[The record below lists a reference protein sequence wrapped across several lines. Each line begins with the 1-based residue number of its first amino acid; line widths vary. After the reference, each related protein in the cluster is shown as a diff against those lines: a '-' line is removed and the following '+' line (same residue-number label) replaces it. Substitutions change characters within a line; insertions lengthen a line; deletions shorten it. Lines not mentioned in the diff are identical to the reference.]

1 MKRQITLMAATLAAI
16 SSCTMHE
23 MDIPGIGEGEETV
36 KVQVVPSIR
45 GLEEVTTRSSVTSG
59 ESAVN
64 DINIFFY
71 RDGLLAASEYIT
83 TPSVAT
89 FLLAKDVPY
98 NVYAVANAGRIDPI
112 SKESDMLS
120 YRMSLG
126 SSGFVGTLNGL
137 GVPMVWSREGYTPSG
152 SLAQLPVSLVR
163 LVSKIRFRIDTDALA
178 GLRVTA
184 VRLCNGAAAVTPF
197 RMNGHGGSK
206 VTSASEV
213 TTGDYASDS
222 DLQSLNAGGEVYFY
236 ALENCQGTLLPGNTD
251 PWKKI
256 PSSISVADLCTYLE
270 VDCEFQSG
278 FALAGTITYR
288 IYLGQDNCSNFDII
302 RNVDMGVAL
311 CLTRNLD
318 NVSWKID
325 PDVDYNGSLCSAYV
339 EQGLHGLDNIYV
351 GETSLMCLS
360 INSYLEDFIGEGL
373 PGHSLAVFGADGKN
387 SPDFQLG
394 TIMYSSGDYFCEIK
408 CIDATQSSN
417 TLCLVDADGNIVTD
431 FTLEDGALLAHYP
444 QMVIGDG
451 FQARPGNAVSEPQCY
466 PYPLINGRED
476 KLYIYLTDSEGN
488 NLNCMEDWGQYGFDL
503 SLFMPIGTR
512 ITPTDRMTGTAGSV
526 SERIA
531 STCFSG
537 NVALG
542 TGMNDGPS
550 AVLSL
555 RMSNTGSSS
564 SINSALSL
572 GYHLDGYH
580 SGMNTPFT
588 VTLSSAKAETVSY
601 YADYDIVKPTF
612 YLGSGDTF
620 PQNLG
625 WNLGGE
631 TYIVS
636 CNPSYIDLL
645 CDVYFVGKLRSTT
658 ISPVLSNAS
667 PLLFQKGGNSAFS
680 YVPGSRTTIEQPYF
694 CDGCSMTLKNTSG
707 TSATIDGKDCRVYVM
722 DADKGIRSLSEDL
735 SIPNRYIR
743 ADVGI
748 CTLGDRSVQYDYSDL
763 NGGFVTSDGTTSTN
777 ATYGYVWG
785 DDGGYSYRGA
795 GWYTGSRMSDEVDA
809 HKDGQVTSYDGYNGR
824 NLHNIIIEN
833 PVTFKVGWNTSSK
846 CPVLEMSGNT
856 FGCTFKCVVGMCW
869 TSSCSWDY
877 NTGGSPTT
885 TRYAVYEPEINNA
898 SYKYSY
904 TMSGLSAS
912 VNLPSAYTVES
923 KFASINKTYWH
934 ENCTNAIN
942 LKSNRFS
949 QLAMPESVTYY
960 ISIFVENANSVWVPI
975 DTEIQ
980 QYTGKVTASYFTF
993 YSNTARGTYADTSS
1007 MTNPDGSD
1015 RGKNSNV
1022 SSQASKYSDYT
1033 TATASYGVGF
1043 EFLNLFRW
1051 NRYNL

>member
-1 MKRQITLMAATLAAI
+1 
-16 SSCTMHE
+16 
-23 MDIPGIGEGEETV
+23 
-36 KVQVVPSIR
+36 
-45 GLEEVTTRSSVTSG
+45 
-59 ESAVN
+59 
-64 DINIFFY
+64 
-71 RDGLLAASEYIT
+71 
-83 TPSVAT
+83 
-89 FLLAKDVPY
+89 
-98 NVYAVANAGRIDPI
+98 
-112 SKESDMLS
+112 
-120 YRMSLG
+120 
-126 SSGFVGTLNGL
+126 
-137 GVPMVWSREGYTPSG
+137 
-152 SLAQLPVSLVR
+152 
-163 LVSKIRFRIDTDALA
+163 
-178 GLRVTA
+178 
-184 VRLCNGAAAVTPF
+184 
-197 RMNGHGGSK
+197 
-206 VTSASEV
+206 
-213 TTGDYASDS
+213 
-222 DLQSLNAGGEVYFY
+222 
-236 ALENCQGTLLPGNTD
+236 
-251 PWKKI
+251 
-256 PSSISVADLCTYLE
+256 
-270 VDCEFQSG
+270 
-278 FALAGTITYR
+278 
-288 IYLGQDNCSNFDII
+288 
-302 RNVDMGVAL
+302 
-311 CLTRNLD
+311 
-318 NVSWKID
+318 
-325 PDVDYNGSLCSAYV
+325 
-339 EQGLHGLDNIYV
+339 
-351 GETSLMCLS
+351 
-360 INSYLEDFIGEGL
+360 
-373 PGHSLAVFGADGKN
+373 
-387 SPDFQLG
+387 
-394 TIMYSSGDYFCEIK
+394 
-408 CIDATQSSN
+408 
-417 TLCLVDADGNIVTD
+417 
-431 FTLEDGALLAHYP
+431 
-444 QMVIGDG
+444 
-451 FQARPGNAVSEPQCY
+451 
-466 PYPLINGRED
+466 
-476 KLYIYLTDSEGN
+476 
-488 NLNCMEDWGQYGFDL
+488 
-503 SLFMPIGTR
+503 
-512 ITPTDRMTGTAGSV
+512 
-526 SERIA
+526 
-531 STCFSG
+531 
-537 NVALG
+537 
-542 TGMNDGPS
+542 MNDGPS

-612 YLGSGDTF
+612 YLGSADTF
-620 PQNLG
+620 PQDLG

-658 ISPVLSNAS
+658 ISPVLSNAA

-707 TSATIDGKDCRVYVM
+707 TPATIDGKDCRVYVM

-748 CTLGDRSVQYDYSDL
+748 CTLGDRPVQYDYSDL

-785 DDGGYSYRGA
+785 GDGGYSYRGA

-833 PVTFKVGWNTSSK
+833 PITFKVGWNTSSK

-856 FGCTFKCVVGMCW
+856 FGCTFKCVVGICW
-869 TSSCSWDY
+869 TSSCSWGY
-877 NTGGSPTT
+877 STGDSRTT

-960 ISIFVENANSVWVPI
+960 ITIFVENANSVWVPI

-1033 TATASYGVGF
+1033 KATASYGVGF

>member
-1 MKRQITLMAATLAAI
+1 
-16 SSCTMHE
+16 
-23 MDIPGIGEGEETV
+23 
-36 KVQVVPSIR
+36 
-45 GLEEVTTRSSVTSG
+45 
-59 ESAVN
+59 
-64 DINIFFY
+64 
-71 RDGLLAASEYIT
+71 
-83 TPSVAT
+83 
-89 FLLAKDVPY
+89 
-98 NVYAVANAGRIDPI
+98 
-112 SKESDMLS
+112 
-120 YRMSLG
+120 
-126 SSGFVGTLNGL
+126 
-137 GVPMVWSREGYTPSG
+137 
-152 SLAQLPVSLVR
+152 
-163 LVSKIRFRIDTDALA
+163 
-178 GLRVTA
+178 
-184 VRLCNGAAAVTPF
+184 
-197 RMNGHGGSK
+197 
-206 VTSASEV
+206 
-213 TTGDYASDS
+213 
-222 DLQSLNAGGEVYFY
+222 
-236 ALENCQGTLLPGNTD
+236 
-251 PWKKI
+251 
-256 PSSISVADLCTYLE
+256 
-270 VDCEFQSG
+270 
-278 FALAGTITYR
+278 
-288 IYLGQDNCSNFDII
+288 
-302 RNVDMGVAL
+302 
-311 CLTRNLD
+311 
-318 NVSWKID
+318 
-325 PDVDYNGSLCSAYV
+325 
-339 EQGLHGLDNIYV
+339 
-351 GETSLMCLS
+351 
-360 INSYLEDFIGEGL
+360 
-373 PGHSLAVFGADGKN
+373 
-387 SPDFQLG
+387 
-394 TIMYSSGDYFCEIK
+394 
-408 CIDATQSSN
+408 
-417 TLCLVDADGNIVTD
+417 
-431 FTLEDGALLAHYP
+431 
-444 QMVIGDG
+444 
-451 FQARPGNAVSEPQCY
+451 
-466 PYPLINGRED
+466 
-476 KLYIYLTDSEGN
+476 
-488 NLNCMEDWGQYGFDL
+488 
-503 SLFMPIGTR
+503 
-512 ITPTDRMTGTAGSV
+512 
-526 SERIA
+526 
-531 STCFSG
+531 
-537 NVALG
+537 
-542 TGMNDGPS
+542 
-550 AVLSL
+550 
-555 RMSNTGSSS
+555 
-564 SINSALSL
+564 
-572 GYHLDGYH
+572 
-580 SGMNTPFT
+580 MNTPFT
-588 VTLSSAKAETVSY
+588 VTLSSAKAESVSY

-620 PQNLG
+620 PQDLG

-631 TYIVS
+631 TYIAS
-636 CNPSYIDLL
+636 YNPSYIDLL
-645 CDVYFVGKLRSTT
+645 CDVYFAGKLRSTT

-869 TSSCSWDY
+869 TSSCSWGY
-877 NTGGSPTT
+877 STGDSRTT
-885 TRYAVYEPEINNA
+885 TRYAVYEPEINNT

-960 ISIFVENANSVWVPI
+960 ITIFVENANSVWVPI

-1043 EFLNLFRW
+1043 EFLNLYRW

>member
-45 GLEEVTTRSSVTSG
+45 GLEDVTTRSSVTSG

-394 TIMYSSGDYFCEIK
+394 TIMYSAGDYFCEIK

-417 TLCLVDADGNIVTD
+417 TLCLVDTGGNIVTD

-444 QMVIGDG
+444 KMVIGDG
-451 FQARPGNAVSEPQCY
+451 YQVRPGDAVSEPQCY

-512 ITPTDRMTGTAGSV
+512 FTPTDQMTATAGSV

-588 VTLSSAKAETVSY
+588 VTLSSAKAESVSY

-620 PQNLG
+620 PQDLV

-631 TYIVS
+631 TYIAS
-636 CNPSYIDLL
+636 YNPSYIDLL

-658 ISPVLSNAS
+658 ISPVLSNAA

-735 SIPNRYIR
+735 SIPNRHIR

-809 HKDGQVTSYDGYNGR
+809 HKDGQVTSYDGYSGR

-960 ISIFVENANSVWVPI
+960 IRIFVENANSVWVPI

>member
-1 MKRQITLMAATLAAI
+1 MAATLAAI

-23 MDIPGIGEGEETV
+23 MDIPGIREGEETV

-112 SKESDMLS
+112 SKESDMLA

-394 TIMYSSGDYFCEIK
+394 TIMYSAGDYFCEIK

-417 TLCLVDADGNIVTD
+417 TLCLVDADRNIVTD

-444 QMVIGDG
+444 KMVIGVG
-451 FQARPGNAVSEPQCY
+451 YQVRPGDAVSEPQCY
-466 PYPLINGRED
+466 PYPLVNGRED

-503 SLFMPIGTR
+503 SLFSPIATK
-512 ITPTDRMTGTAGSV
+512 IAPTDQMTGTAGAV
-526 SERIA
+526 SDRIA

-550 AVLSL
+550 AVLTL
-555 RMSNTGSSS
+555 KMSNTGSSS

-612 YLGSGDTF
+612 YLGSADTF
-620 PQNLG
+620 PQDLG

-631 TYIVS
+631 TYIAS
-636 CNPSYIDLL
+636 YNPSYIDLL

-658 ISPVLSNAS
+658 ISPVLSNAA

-748 CTLGDRSVQYDYSDL
+748 STIGDRAVQYDYCDL
-763 NGGFVTSDGTTSTN
+763 NGGFVASDGTVGTN
-777 ATYGYVWG
+777 NS
-785 DDGGYSYRGA
+785 YSYIWGQDGYYYSGA
-795 GWYTGSRMSDEVDA
+795 GWYTGPRMSDAVDA
-809 HKDGQVTSYDGYNGR
+809 HRDAQVAAYDGYCGR

-869 TSSCSWDY
+869 TSSCSWSY
-877 NTGGSPTT
+877 STGGSSTT
-885 TRYAVYEPEINNA
+885 TRYSVYEPEINNT

-1015 RGKNSNV
+1015 RGKDSNV

-1043 EFLNLFRW
+1043 EFLNLYRW

>member
-1 MKRQITLMAATLAAI
+1 
-16 SSCTMHE
+16 
-23 MDIPGIGEGEETV
+23 
-36 KVQVVPSIR
+36 
-45 GLEEVTTRSSVTSG
+45 
-59 ESAVN
+59 
-64 DINIFFY
+64 
-71 RDGLLAASEYIT
+71 
-83 TPSVAT
+83 
-89 FLLAKDVPY
+89 
-98 NVYAVANAGRIDPI
+98 
-112 SKESDMLS
+112 
-120 YRMSLG
+120 
-126 SSGFVGTLNGL
+126 
-137 GVPMVWSREGYTPSG
+137 
-152 SLAQLPVSLVR
+152 
-163 LVSKIRFRIDTDALA
+163 
-178 GLRVTA
+178 
-184 VRLCNGAAAVTPF
+184 
-197 RMNGHGGSK
+197 
-206 VTSASEV
+206 
-213 TTGDYASDS
+213 
-222 DLQSLNAGGEVYFY
+222 
-236 ALENCQGTLLPGNTD
+236 
-251 PWKKI
+251 
-256 PSSISVADLCTYLE
+256 
-270 VDCEFQSG
+270 
-278 FALAGTITYR
+278 
-288 IYLGQDNCSNFDII
+288 
-302 RNVDMGVAL
+302 
-311 CLTRNLD
+311 
-318 NVSWKID
+318 
-325 PDVDYNGSLCSAYV
+325 
-339 EQGLHGLDNIYV
+339 
-351 GETSLMCLS
+351 
-360 INSYLEDFIGEGL
+360 
-373 PGHSLAVFGADGKN
+373 
-387 SPDFQLG
+387 
-394 TIMYSSGDYFCEIK
+394 
-408 CIDATQSSN
+408 
-417 TLCLVDADGNIVTD
+417 
-431 FTLEDGALLAHYP
+431 
-444 QMVIGDG
+444 
-451 FQARPGNAVSEPQCY
+451 
-466 PYPLINGRED
+466 
-476 KLYIYLTDSEGN
+476 
-488 NLNCMEDWGQYGFDL
+488 
-503 SLFMPIGTR
+503 
-512 ITPTDRMTGTAGSV
+512 
-526 SERIA
+526 
-531 STCFSG
+531 
-537 NVALG
+537 
-542 TGMNDGPS
+542 MNDGPS

-572 GYHLDGYH
+572 GYKLDGYP
-580 SGMNTPFT
+580 SGMNTPFM
-588 VTLSSAKAETVSY
+588 VTLTSAKAESVSY

-631 TYIVS
+631 TYIAS

-658 ISPVLSNAS
+658 ISPVLSNAA

-707 TSATIDGKDCRVYVM
+707 TPATIDGKDCRVYVM

-1015 RGKNSNV
+1015 RGKDGNV

-1033 TATASYGVGF
+1033 AATASYGVGF
-1043 EFLNLFRW
+1043 EFLNLYRW

>member
-45 GLEEVTTRSSVTSG
+45 GLEDVTTRSSVTSG

-89 FLLAKDVPY
+89 FLLAKNVPY

-394 TIMYSSGDYFCEIK
+394 TIMYSAGDYFCEIK

-417 TLCLVDADGNIVTD
+417 TLCLVDADRNIVTD

-444 QMVIGDG
+444 KMVIGDG
-451 FQARPGNAVSEPQCY
+451 YQVRPGDAVSEPQCY
-466 PYPLINGRED
+466 PYPLVNGRED

-512 ITPTDRMTGTAGSV
+512 ITPTDQMTATAGSV

-550 AVLSL
+550 AVLTL

-588 VTLSSAKAETVSY
+588 VTLSSAKAESVSY

-658 ISPVLSNAS
+658 ISPVLSNAA

-707 TSATIDGKDCRVYVM
+707 TPATIDGKDCRVYVM

-748 CTLGDRSVQYDYSDL
+748 STIGDRAVQYDYCDL
-763 NGGFVTSDGTTSTN
+763 NGGFVASDGTVGTN
-777 ATYGYVWG
+777 NS
-785 DDGGYSYRGA
+785 YSYIWGQDGYYYSGA
-795 GWYTGSRMSDEVDA
+795 GWYTGPRMSDAVDA
-809 HKDGQVTSYDGYNGR
+809 HKDAQVATYDGYCGR

-960 ISIFVENANSVWVPI
+960 ITIFVENANSVWVPI

-1033 TATASYGVGF
+1033 KATASYGVGF

>member
-23 MDIPGIGEGEETV
+23 MDIPGIREGEETV

-120 YRMSLG
+120 YRMSLS

-222 DLQSLNAGGEVYFY
+222 DLQSLNAGGEVFFY

-387 SPDFQLG
+387 SPDFEMG
-394 TIMYSSGDYFCEIK
+394 TIRYSAGDYFCEIK

-431 FTLEDGALLAHYP
+431 FTLEDGTLLAHYP
-444 QMVIGDG
+444 KMVIGDG
-451 FQARPGNAVSEPQCY
+451 YQVRPGDAVSEPQCY
-466 PYPLINGRED
+466 PYPLVNGRED

-503 SLFMPIGTR
+503 SLFSPIGTK
-512 ITPTDRMTGTAGSV
+512 IAPTNQMTGMAGSV

-550 AVLSL
+550 AVLTL

-620 PQNLG
+620 PQDLG
-625 WNLGGE
+625 WNLDGE
-631 TYIVS
+631 TYIAS
-636 CNPSYIDLL
+636 YNPSYIDLL

-658 ISPVLSNAS
+658 VSPVLSNAS

-707 TSATIDGKDCRVYVM
+707 TPATIDGKDCRVYVM

-833 PVTFKVGWNTSSK
+833 PVTFRVGWNTSSK

-869 TSSCSWDY
+869 TSSCSWGY
-877 NTGGSPTT
+877 STGDSRTT
-885 TRYAVYEPEINNA
+885 TRYTIYEPEINNT

-1015 RGKNSNV
+1015 RGKDSNV
-1022 SSQASKYSDYT
+1022 SSQASKFSDYT

>member
-16 SSCTMHE
+16 TSCTMRE

-45 GLEEVTTRSSVTSG
+45 GLEDVTTRSSVTSG

-222 DLQSLNAGGEVYFY
+222 DLQSLNAGGEVFFY

-325 PDVDYNGSLCSAYV
+325 PDVDYNGSLCSACV
-339 EQGLHGLDNIYV
+339 EQGLHGLDDIYV
-351 GETSLMCLS
+351 GETSLMRLS
-360 INSYLEDFIGEGL
+360 VNSYLEDFIGEGL

-387 SPDFQLG
+387 SPDFRLG

-417 TLCLVDADGNIVTD
+417 TLCLVDAGGNIVTD

-451 FQARPGNAVSEPQCY
+451 NRARPGDPISEPGCY
-466 PYPLINGRED
+466 PYPLINGGDDR
-476 KLYIYLTDSEGN
+476 LYIYLADSEGN

-512 ITPTDRMTGTAGSV
+512 FTPTDRMTGTAGSV

-531 STCFSG
+531 STCFTG

-542 TGMNDGPS
+542 TGMSDGAS
-550 AVLSL
+550 AVLTL
-555 RMSNTGSSS
+555 RMSNTGQSA
-564 SINSALSL
+564 SINSALSR
-572 GYHLDGYH
+572 GYKLDGYP
-580 SGMNTPFT
+580 SGMNTPFM
-588 VTLSSAKAETVSY
+588 VTLTSAKAESVSY

-631 TYIVS
+631 TYIAS
-636 CNPSYIDLL
+636 CNPSCIDLL

-658 ISPVLSNAS
+658 ISPVISNAS

-707 TSATIDGKDCRVYVM
+707 TPATIDGKDCRVYVM

-748 CTLGDRSVQYDYSDL
+748 STIGDRAVQYDCRDL
-763 NGGFVTSDGTTSTN
+763 NGGFVASDGTVGTN
-777 ATYGYVWG
+777 NSYTYNWGQDGYC
-785 DDGGYSYRGA
+785 YSGA
-795 GWYTGSRMSDEVDA
+795 GWYTGPRMSDAVDA
-809 HKDGQVTSYDGYNGR
+809 NRDARVAAYDGYSGR

-885 TRYAVYEPEINNA
+885 TRYAVYEPEMNNA

-923 KFASINKTYWH
+923 RFASINKTYWH

-960 ISIFVENANSVWVPI
+960 ITIFVENANSVWVPI

-1015 RGKNSNV
+1015 RGKNGNV

>member
-1 MKRQITLMAATLAAI
+1 
-16 SSCTMHE
+16 
-23 MDIPGIGEGEETV
+23 
-36 KVQVVPSIR
+36 
-45 GLEEVTTRSSVTSG
+45 
-59 ESAVN
+59 
-64 DINIFFY
+64 
-71 RDGLLAASEYIT
+71 
-83 TPSVAT
+83 
-89 FLLAKDVPY
+89 
-98 NVYAVANAGRIDPI
+98 
-112 SKESDMLS
+112 
-120 YRMSLG
+120 
-126 SSGFVGTLNGL
+126 
-137 GVPMVWSREGYTPSG
+137 
-152 SLAQLPVSLVR
+152 
-163 LVSKIRFRIDTDALA
+163 
-178 GLRVTA
+178 
-184 VRLCNGAAAVTPF
+184 
-197 RMNGHGGSK
+197 
-206 VTSASEV
+206 
-213 TTGDYASDS
+213 
-222 DLQSLNAGGEVYFY
+222 
-236 ALENCQGTLLPGNTD
+236 
-251 PWKKI
+251 
-256 PSSISVADLCTYLE
+256 
-270 VDCEFQSG
+270 
-278 FALAGTITYR
+278 
-288 IYLGQDNCSNFDII
+288 
-302 RNVDMGVAL
+302 
-311 CLTRNLD
+311 
-318 NVSWKID
+318 
-325 PDVDYNGSLCSAYV
+325 
-339 EQGLHGLDNIYV
+339 
-351 GETSLMCLS
+351 
-360 INSYLEDFIGEGL
+360 
-373 PGHSLAVFGADGKN
+373 
-387 SPDFQLG
+387 
-394 TIMYSSGDYFCEIK
+394 MYSSGDYFCEIK

-417 TLCLVDADGNIVTD
+417 TLCLVDTGGNIVTD

-451 FQARPGNAVSEPQCY
+451 NRARPGDPISEPGCY

-512 ITPTDRMTGTAGSV
+512 FTPTDQMTATAGSV

-588 VTLSSAKAETVSY
+588 VTLSSAKAESVSY

-658 ISPVLSNAS
+658 ISPVLSNAA

-707 TSATIDGKDCRVYVM
+707 SPATIDGKDCRVYVM

-960 ISIFVENANSVWVPI
+960 ITIFVENANSVWVPI